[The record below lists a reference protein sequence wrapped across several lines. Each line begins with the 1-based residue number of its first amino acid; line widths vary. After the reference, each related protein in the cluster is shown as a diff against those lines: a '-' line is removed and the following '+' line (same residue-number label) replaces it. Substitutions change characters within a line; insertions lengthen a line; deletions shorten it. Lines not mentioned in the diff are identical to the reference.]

1 MESWGVKQVG
11 KLCKEAKGNSMAMRN
26 KNSRIKI
33 TASQRNGLYFL
44 MYMQN
49 LNVTK
54 ITFMEEKS
62 KIFMYRLFR
71 HLGGVAGDEGFP
83 CETAFYP
90 VV

>member
-1 MESWGVKQVG
+1 
-11 KLCKEAKGNSMAMRN
+11 
-26 KNSRIKI
+26 
-33 TASQRNGLYFL
+33 

-62 KIFMYRLFR
+62 KILMYRLSR

-90 VV
+90 VE